1 MFALVRYLLLSSF
14 YIVQIKIISPSERS
28 SICVLGISISLC
40 CISTICRLDF
50 GTVPIV
56 WHLFVCSYYYMWF
69 WNRSDSVAF
78 VCLFILLHVIIQ
90 IMNIDKTNE
99 GNGSPRFYSYMYL
112 LIMDAHFFAYC
123 SWFDALFSSQ

>member
-1 MFALVRYLLLSSF
+1 MCVRDIDFPMLYFYDLS
-14 YIVQIKIISPSERS
+14 I
-28 SICVLGISISLC
+28 G
-40 CISTICRLDF
+40 
-50 GTVPIV
+50 
-56 WHLFVCSYYYMWF
+56 F

-123 SWFDALFSSQ
+123 S